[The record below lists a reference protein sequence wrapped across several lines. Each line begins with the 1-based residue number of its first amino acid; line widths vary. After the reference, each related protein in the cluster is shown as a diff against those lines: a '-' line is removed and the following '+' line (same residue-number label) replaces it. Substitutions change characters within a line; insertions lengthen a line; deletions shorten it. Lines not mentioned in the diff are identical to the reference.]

1 MSALERSGANPVF
14 EFDLAGS
21 DKHLFKYCS
30 YATARI
36 VLETGQLRW
45 SRPTLFNDLFDS
57 QFDLRTIENEEA
69 LQPRILERLWEF
81 ANDPERF
88 QPANK
93 LGIIHKWGAPAFVAM
108 GKEAYFESMADAVL
122 EGIRRGRNNLPQFLK
137 EIREHV
143 ARTKILCL
151 SGDPLSSSLWGH
163 YGDSGRGVVLEFC
176 SIPLLDSPYSVARKV
191 LYLDEPPLLYDEEF
205 LVDQMSGLQ
214 TFDGADVLQKMIFVK
229 HSDWR
234 LECEWR
240 IGSGDGRFP
249 NDPYEDIAFHPM
261 ELSAVLVGPRVTA
274 DQVDELRGLLHGKY
288 LLARIEQ
295 VEVGTRFD
303 LRRGQ
308 ELPR

>member
-1 MSALERSGANPVF
+1 MI
-14 EFDLAGS
+14 EFDLAGP
-21 DKHLFKYCS
+21 DKPLFKYCS
-30 YATARI
+30 YETAKI
-36 VLETGQLRW
+36 VLGTCRLRW

-69 LQPRILERLWEF
+69 LQPKILERLWEF
-81 ANDPERF
+81 ANEPERF
-88 QPANK
+88 HPANK
-93 LGIIHKWGAPAFVAM
+93 LGIIHKFGAPAFVAM
-108 GKEAYFESMADAVL
+108 GKEAYFKSMADAVL
-122 EGIRRGRNNLPQFLK
+122 RGIERGKRNLPQFFK

-151 SGDPLSSSLWGH
+151 SEDPLSNSLWGH

-214 TFDGADVLQKMIFVK
+214 TYDGADILQRMVYVK
-229 HSDWR
+229 HSDWS
-234 LECEWR
+234 LEREWR

-249 NDPYEDIAFHPM
+249 DDPYEDIAFHQM
-261 ELSAVLVGPRVTA
+261 ELSAILVGPKVTT
-274 DQVDELRGLLHGKY
+274 DQVNELRGLLHGKY
-288 LLARIEQ
+288 LLTRLEQ